1 MWPGLLLFHIQYRTI
16 LSYAMKVLKYIAFF
30 YSNTILVLYVS
41 FDFIIIN
48 TKKKEQNRTNFACM
62 ILSRGGTRMAG
73 FLTACVDASKVI
85 VPMLDTIIQC
95 KIREEETAYLAS
107 VVGRWCFLCVC
118 LCEFHGLINVLSR
131 SSVLNMNQ

>member
-1 MWPGLLLFHIQYRTI
+1 
-16 LSYAMKVLKYIAFF
+16 
-30 YSNTILVLYVS
+30 
-41 FDFIIIN
+41 
-48 TKKKEQNRTNFACM
+48 
-62 ILSRGGTRMAG
+62 MAG

-118 LCEFHGLINVLSR
+118 VCLCEFHGLMFYLSH
-131 SSVLNMNQ
+131 QC